1 MKLYKILLFSIVLFG
16 LYFYEA
22 SRMFPVETSIQSSI
36 IYPLCILLVSILLKV
51 QYGAIRN
58 ENIKKFSLFI
68 WTSYL
73 VVLLHSLF
81 TPLPAKELFVSLML
95 PAIGVYLPYRFLSNG
110 KNERVYMIGMLLVY
124 CLLTV
129 FYYYNYQHNIF
140 INFDSQNNAAYT
152 LLYFT
157 PILLCSKYK
166 LVRYIV
172 LMATGVA
179 LLYSLKRSGLV
190 AYIFALAAFLYVS
203 FFVNESK
210 KSKFIML
217 AVICIGAFGCYEFF
231 QTFFGDRGDMLLDR
245 FTQLN
250 KGDSSG
256 RDEIYK
262 TTIAMIMNG
271 GAFDW
276 LFGHGYNSLSHL
288 SPERLSAHNDYLEFL
303 FDYGLFGFCALL
315 LFVFLFSKYVYTL
328 IKVRSNYA
336 PSAIFAFVTILM
348 NSFFSH
354 VFFYEWYLLLISLFW
369 GHINWATSEEMR
381 AGC

>member
-95 PAIGVYLPYRFLSNG
+95 PAIGVYLPYRFLSKG
-110 KNERVYMIGMLLVY
+110 KYEHVYMIGMLLVY

-157 PILLCSKYK
+157 PILLCSKSK
-166 LVRYIV
+166 FVRYIV

-190 AYIFALAAFLYVS
+190 AYLFALAAFLYVS

-210 KSKFIML
+210 KSKLIML

-271 GAFDW
+271 GVFDW

-288 SPERLSAHNDYLEFL
+288 SPEKLSAHNDYLEFL

-315 LFVFLFSKYVYTL
+315 FFVILFSKYVYKL
-328 IKVRSNYA
+328 IRARSNYA
-336 PSAIFAFVTILM
+336 PSATFAFVTILM

-381 AGC
+381 SGY